1 MAPWNHPQDH
11 PLRSCRLTVREEGTG
26 SLNAETTKEPQRLPD
41 ILDRLAESADGSQVS
56 LEQLL
61 DAFGRRS
68 FGPMLLVP
76 ALIALLP
83 TGAIPGMSIV
93 TGSLII
99 LVGVQMLLPVDQ
111 PWFPSALRRIRL
123 GRERFD
129 KSIESARPWTRRLN
143 RLVGPR
149 LEFMAEPPVNYVTAL
164 VCIAMGVMM
173 FPLALLPFAVAIPAG
188 TVVLLALGVT
198 TRDGLVIS
206 LGLASA
212 LLGSYFALR
221 MLP

>member
-1 MAPWNHPQDH
+1 MK
-11 PLRSCRLTVREEGTG
+11 
-26 SLNAETTKEPQRLPD
+26 AETTAEPQRLTD
-41 ILDRLAESADGSQVS
+41 ILDRLADSADGSKVS
-56 LEQLL
+56 LGHLL
-61 DAFGRRS
+61 DAFGRRG
-68 FGPMLLVP
+68 FGPMLLIP

-93 TGSLII
+93 TGSLIV
-99 LVGVQMLLPVDQ
+99 LVGAQMLLPVEQ
-111 PWFPSALRRIRL
+111 PWFPAALRRIRL
-123 GRERFD
+123 GRESFD
-129 KSIESARPWTRRLN
+129 KSIETARPWTRRLN

-164 VCIAMGVMM
+164 VCIAMGFLM

-188 TVVLLALGVT
+188 TVVLLALGIAAH
-198 TRDGLVIS
+198 DGLVIS

-212 LLGSYFALR
+212 FLGSFFTFE